1 MKAITFLT
9 QILACCALGAAFV
22 GAAIL
27 LAEFTH
33 SY

>member
-1 MKAITFLT
+1 MKAMKFILET
-9 QILACCALGAAFV
+9 LACCALGAAFV

-27 LAEFTH
+27 LATFTH